1 MDTALSLKQLSEVIE
16 RHRATFAHVTS
27 QPTITIDH
35 LAYAVSKLAVDP
47 DVARDVVATSTGQP
61 LCDVAGGFATLLRA
75 SIISGQ
81 TMAAHPPE
89 KIANIFIGMAV
100 TGFGSEVGGLQ

>member
-35 LAYAVSKLAVDP
+35 LAYAVSKLAVYRP
-47 DVARDVVATSTGQP
+47 T
-61 LCDVAGGFATLLRA
+61 TL
-75 SIISGQ
+75 
-81 TMAAHPPE
+81 
-89 KIANIFIGMAV
+89 
-100 TGFGSEVGGLQ
+100 